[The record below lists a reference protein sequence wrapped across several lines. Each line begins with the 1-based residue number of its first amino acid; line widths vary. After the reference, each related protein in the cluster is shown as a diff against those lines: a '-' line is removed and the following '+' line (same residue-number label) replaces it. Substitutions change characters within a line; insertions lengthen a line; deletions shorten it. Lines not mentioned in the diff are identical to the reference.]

1 MTMSLTFDGTE
12 HSFVAI
18 ARTFKPYHQLE
29 FCVKDWIG
37 HPGLLAIFSPEHLVL
52 TNKVWFYVE

>member
-29 FCVKDWIG
+29 F
-37 HPGLLAIFSPEHLVL
+37 
-52 TNKVWFYVE
+52 